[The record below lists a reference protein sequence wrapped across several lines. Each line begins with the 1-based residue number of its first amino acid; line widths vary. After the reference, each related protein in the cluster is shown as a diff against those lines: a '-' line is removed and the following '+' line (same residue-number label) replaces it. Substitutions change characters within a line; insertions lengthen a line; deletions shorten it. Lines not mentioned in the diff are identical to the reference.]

1 MNDKVLKGLT
11 IYDLI
16 AFGCTFIIG
25 ILALI
30 FMSHVDQMKTNH
42 DIFPFYNTI
51 FSSDD
56 PIVLGEWPGTQSGSY
71 KDGSLHKRR
80 CHKRE
85 YRCTNVSS
93 TSSVSIKKWKGKTFS
108 ANTSIS
114 FDYLFNNTVPFGDEC
129 PSGKKKCGL
138 LDTMDNV
145 LCLDEKKEC
154 PINFMLFSNSP
165 EKPEGYDY
173 NFEKIA
179 LNDMTYLH
187 YTNQA
192 VDRHILS
199 THFTLSDDDKVCAN
213 PENYNSPYIH
223 SVLDNYK
230 YGCNEINGTL
240 FHPFYEKLDTVLK
253 YNLYEEN
260 GIISKVSRVK
270 GYPVSYFRSQYTS
283 LFFSPFIG
291 YDKNCLANYPDSFN
305 KVERQKS
312 KQKVINILE
321 IISFVLLIIEIGLY
335 IFMIV
340 HNRGID
346 LELNV
351 KWPFAI
357 GSTVLGG
364 TELGLLLSLMSVN
377 YDNLCFDEFNTK
389 LLWYYARYH
398 SEMTI
403 FVLLKMIFLF
413 AQVLAF
419 LIFGIYYL
427 IAEKQWT
434 VSYSSNK
441 KEKFVPKETNMADLK
456 YTQQPTPSETK
467 TDTKEEPTSNET
479 KKTEPEKTDDISDFK
494 YTQPQN
500 TNDMN
505 DNTNTEPQK
514 QPVNSNNMNILNYE
528 QQQQPVNSNE
538 MNNCNYPQQQEIN
551 SNNMNGYQYGQQQIS
566 SNDMTTFNYGQQ
578 QQINSNDMNTFNY
591 PTQHEIN
598 SNNMNTFNYGQQ
610 QNQYTFPY
618 PPVNNNYNG
627 GYQS

>member
-1 MNDKVLKGLT
+1 MNNKVLNGLT
-11 IYDLI
+11 IFDLI

-30 FMSHVDQMKTNH
+30 FLNHVDQMKTNH
-42 DIFPFYNTI
+42 DIFPFYDTI

-71 KDGSLHKRR
+71 KDGTLHTRR
-80 CHKRE
+80 CRRRE

-93 TSSVSIKKWKGKTFS
+93 TSSVTIKKWKGKTFS
-108 ANTSIS
+108 TNTSIS
-114 FDYLFNNTVPFGDEC
+114 FDYLFNNTVPFGEEC
-129 PSGKKKCGL
+129 PAGKKKCGL
-138 LDTMDNV
+138 LDTMNNV
-145 LCLDEKKEC
+145 LCLDEKEQC
-154 PINFMLFSNSP
+154 PINLMLFSNSP
-165 EKPEGYDY
+165 EKPEEY
-173 NFEKIA
+173 NYTFGKIA

-192 VDRHILS
+192 VDKHIITS
-199 THFTLSDDDKVCAN
+199 HFTLSDDKVCAK
-213 PENYNSPYIH
+213 PENYNSPYVH

-230 YGCNEINGTL
+230 YGCTEINGTL

-260 GIISKVSRVK
+260 GIISKVSSVK
-270 GYPVSYFRSQYTS
+270 GYPISYFKTQYTS
-283 LFFSPFIG
+283 LYYSPFIG
-291 YDKNCLANYPDSFN
+291 YDKKCLANYPDSFN

-321 IISFVLLIIEIGLY
+321 IVSFVLLIVEIGLY

-340 HNRGID
+340 HNKGID
-346 LELNV
+346 LELKV

-364 TELGLLLSLMSVN
+364 IELGLLLAMMSMN
-377 YDNLCFDEFNTK
+377 YDNVCFDEFNTK
-389 LLWYYARYH
+389 LLLYYARYH
-398 SEMTI
+398 SEMEI

-419 LIFGIYYL
+419 LIIGIYYL

-434 VSYSSNK
+434 VSYSK
-441 KEKFVPKETNMADLK
+441 TEKFVPKETNMADLK

-467 TDTKEEPTSNET
+467 TETKQEPTSNET

-500 TNDMN
+500 TNDMS
-505 DNTNTEPQK
+505 DNKNTESKK
-514 QPVNSNNMNILNYE
+514 QPVNSNNMNSFNYE
-528 QQQQPVNSNE
+528 KQQPVNSNE
-538 MNNCNYPQQQEIN
+538 LNNCNYPQQQEIN
-551 SNNMNGYQYGQQQIS
+551 SNNMNGYNYGQQQIS
-566 SNDMTTFNYGQQ
+566 SNDMNTFNYGQQ
-578 QQINSNDMNTFNY
+578 QPISSNDMNTYNY
-591 PTQHEIN
+591 PQQHPVN
-598 SNNMNTFNYGQQ
+598 QNNMNTLNYGQ